1 MNTIQEY
8 ISIIG
13 AGSFGS
19 AMAIVL
25 AKSSPNHNILL
36 WARREEIAN
45 EINQSHTN
53 KQYLPKNSK
62 EFPTNISQLPILIL
76 LFLRAK
82 LFLLLFPANIYLKH

>member
-45 EINQSHTN
+45 EINQSRTN

-62 EFPTNISQLPILIL
+62 EFPANISATTNINTAISKSKIIFIALGFHSFFSI
-76 LFLRAK
+76 
-82 LFLLLFPANIYLKH
+82 